1 MVLSKNTDFSTNGA
15 KNELKPVKCRV
26 CSVKNNELYITQQ
39 NLLSV
44 SMNSTLIKKIGY
56 RLAFVVVCLYHFA
69 PLLYAQTFPI
79 EKYTTREGLVQNQV
93 LCLHKDSRG
102 YVWCGTWFGLSK
114 FNGETFENY
123 TKKEGFW
130 NGPVYDIKEDKQG
143 HIWLTATNHLARFDG
158 KTFKIWALPHQV
170 NWDDL
175 FFNNKNEKLYAAD
188 GHLWRVEADTVVKH
202 SLPNLPK
209 GRVDFATYQSA
220 SDSYL
225 LVIGEKY
232 YQYKNGK
239 ATFAF
244 DRQLNEF
251 FVGMLHG
258 HYHYYY
264 RPTNALMHQN
274 HSFWD
279 GQRVVD
285 FLYCTPQKME
295 VRQPL
300 AFPYFFEY
308 RQRFYYLPAHST
320 EVIDMGV
327 NPPLAHN
334 LSFLN
339 QTNTSPYFL
348 PTEKGLWKMVSI
360 NAFQSFSQEQVP
372 YAWSVVEDKQ
382 RNLYFLNYEVGIQRY
397 DGKKLSLLS
406 SLPVIKEIE
415 KHRQTLPK
423 AYQNIFKF
431 TNQWY
436 YRALRDDSGAMW
448 LPETNGVFRFDG
460 DKWQFFRPS
469 RQGSLAFCMA
479 EDKKR
484 GKIVAA
490 SDKHFYTIE
499 TRPPFRTNSLRGKT
513 ALFDGLVMCNVVGQE
528 GDYWFCGFGV
538 ERYNP
543 DTKQWKAYTY
553 DNGKLPIKG
562 GAVLY
567 VDWQG
572 TLWLGGREAVCRYNP
587 KTDVFEKV
595 LEGYFSRMIQ
605 FIEQIGPDH
614 LMIADAY
621 SLYVLDLKQFNQ
633 NGKVQM
639 KCFNHHN
646 GFNGMEPG
654 QLGSYR
660 DSQGRIWI
668 MSSSVLSVL
677 DPKKLD
683 LTIKPLRTF
692 VTHINDQRVT
702 FAGKAEATELPF
714 GTNTLSVRVE
724 SVGEDKPFR
733 SQFSHRLEGGEWSDW
748 QENAFITLSNLPNGT
763 HTLQVRSRTGTL
775 EATESNVTSVQFHT
789 SVHFW
794 KSPNFYCYASILG
807 LVTAALLALSWWRD
821 RQNTKR
827 LLGQQKQIEER
838 ERQMRLLQAQTIQS
852 QMNPHFTSNALAA
865 IQKLILQ
872 QDSERASDNLIKMGR
887 LTRAYLE
894 DSLFK
899 EEKMPH
905 AREISLTR
913 EIGLLKM
920 YIELMQLQYE
930 NRFEAEINL
939 DGVLNTDNFRLP
951 PFLIQPFVENAI
963 VHGLLNKVEK
973 GHLKLHFF
981 TLSTET
987 LICKVED
994 DGIGRAAAQ
1003 ALQLH
1008 KPKIQSSV
1016 STTLTEQRV
1025 LLLNQLGYHIEI
1037 KIENTLKNTGTIVTI
1052 QLNNV

>member
-1 MVLSKNTDFSTNGA
+1 
-15 KNELKPVKCRV
+15 
-26 CSVKNNELYITQQ
+26 
-39 NLLSV
+39 
-44 SMNSTLIKKIGY
+44 MNSTLINKIWYCLG
-56 RLAFVVVCLYHFA
+56 LVVVCLYHFA

-123 TKKEGFW
+123 TKKEGLW
-130 NGPVYDIKEDKQG
+130 NGPVHDIKEDKQG
-143 HIWLTATNHLARFDG
+143 YLWLVATNHLARFDG
-158 KTFKIWALPHQV
+158 KTFKIWTLPHQV
-170 NWDDL
+170 NWDAL
-175 FFNNKNEKLYAAD
+175 FVNEKNEKLYVAN
-188 GHLWRVEADTVVKH
+188 GELWRVEADTVVKH

-209 GRVDFATYQSA
+209 GHVYFAFYQPESH
-220 SDSYL
+220 SYL
-225 LVIGEKY
+225 LLIDEKY

-239 ATFAF
+239 ATFVLG
-244 DRQLNEF
+244 RQPIEVS
-251 FVGMLHG
+251 VGMFHG
-258 HYHYYY
+258 QYHYYY
-264 RPTNALMHQN
+264 TPSHAPSHQS
-274 HSFWD
+274 HRFWN

-285 FLYCTPQKME
+285 FIYCTPQKIE
-295 VRQPL
+295 VKEPL

-308 RQRFYYLPAHST
+308 RQRLYYLPALST
-320 EVIDMGV
+320 AVINLGV

-348 PTEKGLWKMVSI
+348 PTDKGLWKMVSI

-372 YAWSVVEDKQ
+372 YAWSVVEDAK

-397 DGKKLSLLS
+397 DGKNLSLLS
-406 SLPVIKEIE
+406 SAPLIKEIE
-415 KHRQTLPK
+415 KHRHTLPK
-423 AYQNIFKF
+423 AYQNRFNFK
-431 TNQWY
+431 NQWY
-436 YRALRDDSGAMW
+436 YRALRDASGAMW
-448 LPETNGVFRFDG
+448 LPEANGVFRFDG

-469 RQGSLAFCMA
+469 RMSSLAFCIA

-490 SDKHFYTIE
+490 ADKHFYSIE
-499 TRPPFRTNSLRGKT
+499 TRPPFRTDSLRGKT
-513 ALFDGLVMCNVVGQE
+513 ALFDGLVMSNVVGKE
-528 GDYWFCGFGV
+528 GDYWFCGLGV

-553 DNGKLPIKG
+553 DNSKLPIKG

-595 LEGYFSRMIQ
+595 LEGYFSRMVTS
-605 FIEQIGPDH
+605 IEQIDANH
-614 LMIADAY
+614 LMIADFFN
-621 SLYVLDLKQFNQ
+621 LYVLDLKQFNQ

-646 GFNGMEPG
+646 GFEGMEPG

-668 MSSSVLSVL
+668 TSSSVLSVL

-683 LTIKPLRTF
+683 LNTKPLRTF
-692 VTHINDQRVT
+692 ITHINDQRVA

-714 GTNTLSVRVE
+714 GTNSLNVRVE

-733 SQFSHRLEGGEWSDW
+733 SQYSYRLEENEWSDW
-748 QENAFITLSNLPNGT
+748 QENSFITLSNLPNGT

-775 EATESNVTSVQFHT
+775 EATESNITSVQVHT

-794 KSPNFYCYASILG
+794 KSPNFYWYASIVAVG
-807 LVTAALLALSWWRD
+807 LAALLALLWWRD
-821 RQNTKR
+821 RGRSQK

-865 IQKLILQ
+865 IQQLILK

-899 EEKMPH
+899 EDQMPH

-913 EIGLLKM
+913 EIDLLKM

-930 NRFEAEINL
+930 NRFELEINL
-939 DGVLNTDNFRLP
+939 DGSLNTDNFRLP

-981 TLSTET
+981 VLSAET
-987 LICKVED
+987 LVCKIED
-994 DGIGRAAAQ
+994 DGIGRTAAQ

-1008 KPKIQSSV
+1008 KAKIQSSV
-1016 STTLTEQRV
+1016 STTLTQQRV
-1025 LLLNQLGYHIEI
+1025 LLLNQLGYHIDI
-1037 KIENTLKNTGTIVTI
+1037 KIEDALKNTGTVVTI

>member
-1 MVLSKNTDFSTNGA
+1 MTNGA
-15 KNELKPVKCRV
+15 KNEPKPLKCRG

-44 SMNSTLIKKIGY
+44 SMNSTPIKKTGY
-56 RLAFVVVCLYHFA
+56 RFALVVVCLYHFA
-69 PLLYAQTFPI
+69 PLLHAQTYPI
-79 EKYTTREGLVQNQV
+79 EKFTTREGLVQNQV

-102 YVWCGTWFGLSK
+102 YVWCGTWYGISK

-123 TKKEGFW
+123 TKKEGLW
-130 NGPVYDIKEDKQG
+130 NGAILDIQEDEKG
-143 HIWLTATNHLARFDG
+143 YIWLLSFGSVARFDG
-158 KTFKIWALPHQV
+158 KNFKKWTTASENALQFTKV
-170 NWDDL
+170 TQQDVQFL
-175 FFNNKNEKLYAAD
+175 SGGELMRIK
-188 GHLWRVEADTVVKH
+188 GDTVIKVP
-202 SLPNLPK
+202 LPNRPK
-209 GRVDFATYQSA
+209 GPIGGAIYHPQTQSYWLNIN
-220 SDSYL
+220 S
-225 LVIGEKY
+225 EF
-232 YQYKNGK
+232 YQYCQGTVTPLFEQYP
-239 ATFAF
+239 ASAV
-244 DRQLNEF
+244 L
-251 FVGMLHG
+251 LHG
-258 HYHYYY
+258 QIFSVHI
-264 RPTNALMHQN
+264 PSPQHQT

-320 EVIDMGV
+320 AVIDMGV

-372 YAWSVVEDKQ
+372 YAWSVVEDAK

-406 SLPVIKEIE
+406 SAPVIKEIE

-423 AYQNIFKF
+423 AYQNNFNFK
-431 TNQWY
+431 NQWY
-436 YRALRDDSGAMW
+436 YRALRDASGAMW
-448 LPETNGVFRFDG
+448 LPEANGVFRFDG

-490 SDKHFYTIE
+490 AEKHFYTIE
-499 TRPPFRTNSLRGKT
+499 NRPPFRTDSLRGKT

-528 GDYWFCGFGV
+528 GDYWFCGLGV

-553 DNGKLPIKG
+553 DNGKLPIKVG
-562 GAVLY
+562 GVLY

-595 LEGYFSRMIQ
+595 LEGYFGRMVV
-605 FIEQIGPDH
+605 FIEQIDANH
-614 LMIADAY
+614 LMIADFFN
-621 SLYVLDLKQFNQ
+621 LYVIDLKQFNKD
-633 NGKVQM
+633 GKVQM

-646 GFNGMEPG
+646 GFKGMEPG

-668 MSSSVLSVL
+668 TSSSVLSVL
-677 DPKKLD
+677 DPKQLD
-683 LTIKPLRTF
+683 LSIKPLRTF
-692 VTHINDQRVT
+692 ITHINDQRVA

-714 GTNTLSVRVE
+714 GTNSLSVRVE

-733 SQFSHRLEGGEWSDW
+733 SQFSYRLEENEWSDW
-748 QENAFITLSNLPNGT
+748 QENPFITLSNLPNGT

-775 EATESNVTSVQFHT
+775 EATESNVTLVQFHT
-789 SVHFW
+789 SVYFW
-794 KSPNFYCYASILG
+794 KSPNFYWYASIIAIG
-807 LVTAALLALSWWRD
+807 LATLLALLWWRD
-821 RQNTKR
+821 RGRSRK

-865 IQKLILQ
+865 IQQLILK
-872 QDSERASDNLIKMGR
+872 QDSERASENLIKMGR

-894 DSLFK
+894 DSLFS
-899 EEKMPH
+899 EGQSTY
-905 AREISLTR
+905 AREITLAR
-913 EIGLLKM
+913 EIDLLKM

-930 NRFEAEINL
+930 NRFEVEINL
-939 DGVLNTDNFRLP
+939 DGALNTDNFRLP

-981 TLSTET
+981 ALSAET
-987 LICKVED
+987 LVCKVED

-1008 KPKIQSSV
+1008 KAKIQSSV
-1016 STTLTEQRV
+1016 STTLTQQRV
-1025 LLLNQLGYHIEI
+1025 LLLNQLGYYIDI
-1037 KIENTLKNTGTIVTI
+1037 KIEDALKNTGTVVTI